1 MLAPRPIPLQPGLPA
16 HYGGP
21 SGYKKLCQF
30 LGVPTSKAQGDL
42 ATRILAEGQDHSQ
55 PADEQPD
62 LNRHT
67 NKKQR
72 HKQAIEAFYGDPE
85 RRLSR
90 WRRFVDDGL
99 KERSGVP
106 CFEQRALARFFEAS
120 NTRAAVRMQ
129 VGCPNTH
136 DLGTLCAII
145 PRRDNAIRRPWRLPA
160 ISAWMDLW
168 RFVRGANVPA
178 REERSLF
185 ADAAVAVATIL
196 EDARVLQWC
205 VDEGLMDRDDISIAP
220 SGIEPDEWEWLGRF
234 RKDEVRRLVSLNW
247 ESLVEATCLVSADL
261 AALSGRTGRGSQ
273 STEDL
278 WQWAVLVADIA
289 FHVEGLRLA
298 WPDIYALQ
306 LATHPDAVAAE
317 VESIIDTVIE
327 RHNMYWLM
335 PYAMQVGSRW
345 KLAYYSA
352 DGRGLD
358 GLHVD
363 LKRFSK
369 GLYRAAKGLQGALKN
384 QASLRARH
392 IELQEREAQDPLN
405 TDLGD
410 QLTNVLEGLGQAQR
424 NVQTGKHAVLAA
436 LAPEGFTFA
445 PGEDYEKKWEE
456 LSQSAADEPDPE
468 AGAAADAGSSPVGSP
483 DGVPSPEEALA
494 AEIAGLLAENNDL
507 RSEISEHEA
516 SLRRMQEERDQALEN
531 LGAMAAY
538 TNAPSGSVPSAE
550 GTVPEPPLPKT
561 VEEVWQYAGQRWR
574 RQLAFGKDVARGVRG
589 VAHNAGPPKK
599 IVHHLAGLAAYC
611 DLTVGQGSDAL
622 PLNNWLNE
630 QNIDASPLVAGMPRP
645 VYHDPIH
652 DRRVEFE
659 MHTKPNSHTS
669 PDRCVRI
676 YYRYD
681 PDRNMVAV
689 GWIGRHPS

>member
-1 MLAPRPIPLQPGLPA
+1 M
-16 HYGGP
+16 
-21 SGYKKLCQF
+21 S
-30 LGVPTSKAQGDL
+30 
-42 ATRILAEGQDHSQ
+42 
-55 PADEQPD
+55 
-62 LNRHT
+62 
-67 NKKQR
+67 
-72 HKQAIEAFYGDPE
+72 
-85 RRLSR
+85 SR
-90 WRRFVDDGL
+90 VWA
-99 KERSGVP
+99 KRSGMFKRESTQSWQHWHRKASRSP
-106 CFEQRALARFFEAS
+106 RAK
-120 NTRAAVRMQ
+120 T
-129 VGCPNTH
+129 
-136 DLGTLCAII
+136 
-145 PRRDNAIRRPWRLPA
+145 
-160 ISAWMDLW
+160 
-168 RFVRGANVPA
+168 
-178 REERSLF
+178 
-185 ADAAVAVATIL
+185 
-196 EDARVLQWC
+196 
-205 VDEGLMDRDDISIAP
+205 
-220 SGIEPDEWEWLGRF
+220 
-234 RKDEVRRLVSLNW
+234 
-247 ESLVEATCLVSADL
+247 
-261 AALSGRTGRGSQ
+261 
-273 STEDL
+273 
-278 WQWAVLVADIA
+278 
-289 FHVEGLRLA
+289 
-298 WPDIYALQ
+298 
-306 LATHPDAVAAE
+306 
-317 VESIIDTVIE
+317 
-327 RHNMYWLM
+327 
-335 PYAMQVGSRW
+335 
-345 KLAYYSA
+345 
-352 DGRGLD
+352 
-358 GLHVD
+358 
-363 LKRFSK
+363 
-369 GLYRAAKGLQGALKN
+369 
-384 QASLRARH
+384 
-392 IELQEREAQDPLN
+392 
-405 TDLGD
+405 
-410 QLTNVLEGLGQAQR
+410 
-424 NVQTGKHAVLAA
+424 
-436 LAPEGFTFA
+436 
-445 PGEDYEKKWEE
+445 YEKKWEE

-689 GWIGRHPS
+689 GWDRPPPELSLAATAGRRPRLCAQMCSIGPVGVSRSGGRSTVGGPDQKP